1 MNWTVVGVA
10 TASLT
15 AFLGAAELKYSQ
27 DFSMAAVGDPPED
40 FMVLDGQFTV
50 REESGNKFLELP
62 GAPLET
68 FGVLFGPSNA
78 AGVRAQARI
87 WGTKAGR
94 KQPVFALGLNGQSGF
109 KLRISPAKQAIEL
122 LKGEEVIVAKP
133 FQWKSGEWT
142 TLDLQIRAKGSGI
155 VVEGKAW
162 QGGLEPSEWSLQIEQ
177 PNAPPP
183 GKAGVWGLP
192 FSGTPLRFDDFK
204 LAPAT

>member
-15 AFLGAAELKYSQ
+15 ASLAAAEPKYSQ
-27 DFSMAAVGDPPED
+27 DFSQAAVGDPPED
-40 FMVLDGQFTV
+40 IMVLDGQFTV

-62 GAPLET
+62 GSPLET

-78 AGVRAQARI
+78 AGIQAQARI
-87 WGTKAGR
+87 WGTKTGR
-94 KQPVFALGLNGQSGF
+94 KQPVFALGLNGQGGF

-122 LKGEEVIVAKP
+122 LKGDEVVATKP

-162 QGGLEPSEWSLQIEQ
+162 QGSLEPSEWSLQIEQ
-177 PNAPPP
+177 PTPPP
-183 GKAGVWGLP
+183 AGRAGVWGLP

-204 LAPAT
+204 LVPAT